1 MTTAASPITGVTT
14 WTIDPV
20 HSLVE
25 FAVKHLMIA
34 TVRGRFGDI
43 KGTVQ
48 YDDSNPKNSQ
58 AEIEIPVTTIDTRT
72 EQRDNHLRSPD
83 FFDVERFPTLKFKSK
98 RIDGDVNGEFTLVGD
113 LTIRDQTREI
123 ALDVEFQGR
132 TKDPWGGDR
141 MGFEASGKINRKD
154 FGLHWNQ
161 ALDSGGW
168 VLGDDIKMTIAVEL
182 VKQK

>member
-14 WTIDPV
+14 WTIDSV

-34 TVRGRFGDI
+34 TVRGRFGEI
-43 KGTVQ
+43 KGTVE
-48 YDDSNPKNSQ
+48 YEESTPKNSQ
-58 AEIEIPVTTIDTRT
+58 VEIEIPIATIDTRT

-83 FFDVERFPTLKFKSK
+83 FFDVQRFPTMTFKSK

-113 LTIRDQTREI
+113 LTIRDQTREV
-123 ALDVEFQGR
+123 ALDAEFQGR

-154 FGLHWNQ
+154 FGLAWNQ

>member
-14 WTIDPV
+14 WTIDSV

-34 TVRGRFGDI
+34 TVRGRFGDV
-43 KGTVQ
+43 KGTVR
-48 YDDSNPKNSQ
+48 YDESNPKNSQ
-58 AEIEIPVTTIDTRT
+58 AEIEIPIATIDTRT

-83 FFDVERFPTLKFKSK
+83 FFDAQRFPTLTFKSK

-182 VKQK
+182 VKQ